1 MKKALSFALC
11 LVMLFTAIPFQLSA
25 GAEGEN
31 PLKSVTLPK
40 ERTLF
45 FDDYHENDSKEL
57 TLKITGENSSEPVTD
72 IKSIEWRS
80 TDKDVA
86 SVTRNDEDHKIA
98 VVTAQGLGSNV
109 NIIATVE
116 TNDGQKFNA
125 MCSVTVRESIR
136 VRYESFKAFM
146 NKLPSDVDDT
156 NPVKY
161 SSAAL
166 TQLDNFFTEVKS
178 FFNSSESDKTYLER
192 KDEILN
198 FVSKMDDTEENCQR
212 ISSWETQLINVLAS
226 LNNSRL
232 ALKSDE
238 AFWAQWNSAYALM
251 PADISAYT
259 DDTAKAVTDI
269 VNEYENTEWLDNTSS
284 QEKINELA
292 QALKKAIANLKLHT
306 TQFKFTESV
315 IYKDY
320 GASAF
325 KIKYESNGYDTI
337 KWYSSDDRI
346 AYVDQGG
353 RVTISSAIPKG
364 YSKEIRIFAVSNG
377 ITASCQLIIR
387 NPIVRIEVPSGLA
400 VLMGETKKL
409 TVDIHGADDSCPVT
423 DTPVF
428 EYVCS
433 DEKIATIDKNG
444 VVHPVKTGKCTITVS
459 VKGDKTVPKVT
470 CNITVSPAQKVTS
483 IAPTKTPTQITVGE
497 VAQARVFVYPTT
509 ATNKK
514 IKWTSSDK
522 SVVTVEGL
530 FTDELSY
537 AYANL
542 KGIKSGKAVITYA
555 TTDGSNVKGSFTV
568 TVNPL
573 VKVITFDQ
581 RSIVTYIGNTEK
593 IKITAT
599 CQPVNA
605 GNQKLSWL
613 SSDERVATV
622 IDGKITLK
630 ATGSCTI
637 TAVAQ
642 DGSGVSKSASLLVLG
657 SAESIKMSNSP
668 SKMNTGEKLDLD
680 CTVVTKQGI
689 SYSVQDWSV
698 NDEKLAKVSKD
709 GVVTALRPGKV
720 KVTAKYFDGTSA
732 SKTITIIAPL
742 KGISLPSSLTI
753 AAGKTKTVSPI
764 YTPEYASNKDVK
776 WTTSDSSVAS
786 ISTNGVLTAA
796 GPGTAIISV
805 KSKDGGYEATCKVHV
820 IQPVSGVS
828 LNKSKYTLTIGVK
841 GSVKLSATVSPAKAT
856 TKSVSWKSS
865 NTKVATVSSSGI
877 VTAKGP
883 GTATIT
889 CTTTDGGY
897 KATCKITVRQ
907 PVKGIKFS
915 SSKITCY
922 VGQKKSLSVVF
933 TPSNASNKG
942 VTYKISDKTLGT
954 ISEKGVLTAKK
965 KGTCT
970 ITAVSDD
977 GKHKATCTL
986 KVVAKVDVQK
996 VNITKSSVTVTKG
1009 KTKQLNIS
1017 FTPDNASVK
1026 DVKWTSSD
1034 KSIATVNSKGVVTG
1048 KKGGT
1053 VTIKC
1058 QSLDTGVYDKCKV
1071 TVYEHVEAI
1080 TLSATSAT
1088 VVAGKTKILTAEVSP
1103 ATASDQSVKWSSSN
1117 KEVAT
1122 VSSSGKITALKG
1134 GSCKIVARSK
1144 DNSSVYAVCKLT
1156 VLQPP
1161 TKITLSETDIEI
1173 TRGDKAVLVATVK
1186 PKDCFD
1192 STLKWKSSNSSV
1204 AKVDSKGVITGVTA
1218 GKAVITCSSTVDP
1231 SIKRTCNVTVFQPV
1245 TGVKL
1250 SAEKLTLTTGRT
1262 KTLIATVLPSKAS
1275 NKKVTFKTS
1284 DRDVVKVS
1292 SKGVIEAVGPGK
1304 ATVTV
1309 RTEDGFYTAKCV
1321 VTVVEPVVSVKLDYS
1336 STSIALGKTKVLT
1349 ATVSPKN
1356 ATNKE
1361 VSWRSSNPLVARVTQ
1376 SGVVTALA
1384 EGTAVI
1390 TCTTAD
1396 GGYKASCTVKCIVP
1410 VDAVTLKPA
1419 ELTLKKGASK
1429 TLKETVYPEYA
1440 TVQDVTW
1447 TSSDTS
1453 IATVDKNG
1461 KVTAKKKGVCIITCT
1476 TKQGKKKAS
1485 CLVTVK

>member
-31 PLKSVTLPK
+31 PLKSVTLP
-40 ERTLF
+40 EEMTLF
-45 FDDYHENDSKEL
+45 LDEYHENDSKEL
-57 TLKITGENSSEPVTD
+57 TLEIKGENSSEPVTD

-86 SVTRNDEDHKIA
+86 SVMQNEEDKKIA

-136 VRYESFKAFM
+136 VRYESFKTIM

-156 NPVKY
+156 DPVKY
-161 SSAAL
+161 SAAAL
-166 TQLDNFFTEVKS
+166 TQLDNFFTEVRL

-192 KDEILN
+192 KDEILD
-198 FVSKMDDTEENCQR
+198 FVSNMSDTEENCQR

-232 ALKSDE
+232 ALESDE
-238 AFWAQWNSAYALM
+238 EFWAQWKSAYALM
-251 PADISAYT
+251 PADIGAYT

-269 VNEYENTEWLDNTSS
+269 IEEFEKTEWLNNESS
-284 QEKINELA
+284 QKKINELA
-292 QALKKAIANLKLHT
+292 QALEEAIANLKLHT
-306 TQFKFTESV
+306 TEFKFTESV

-325 KIKYESNGYDTI
+325 KIPYISNGYDTI
-337 KWYSSDDRI
+337 KWYSTDDNI
-346 AYVDQGG
+346 AFVEPNGL
-353 RVTISSAIPKG
+353 VTILSAIPEG
-364 YSKEIRIFAVSNG
+364 YGKEVRIFAVSNG
-377 ITASCQLIIR
+377 ITASCQIIIR
-387 NPIVRIEVPSGLA
+387 NPIVRLEAPSGLA
-400 VLMGETKKL
+400 VLMDDPKQL
-409 TVDIHGADDSCPVT
+409 TVDVHGAYDSCPVT

-433 DEKIATIDKNG
+433 DETIATVDENG
-444 VVHPVKTGKCTITVS
+444 VVHPVQTGKCTITVS
-459 VKGDKTVPKVT
+459 IKGNGTVLPVT
-470 CNITVSPAQKVTS
+470 CNVTVSPAQKVTS
-483 IAPTKTPTQITVGE
+483 IAPSKTPTQITVGE

-509 ATNKK
+509 ATNKT
-514 IKWTSSDK
+514 IKWTSSNE
-522 SVVTVEGL
+522 SIVTVEGIS
-530 FTDELSY
+530 TDALSY
-537 AYANL
+537 ASANL
-542 KGIKSGKAVITYA
+542 KGIKSGSAVITYE

-573 VKVITFDQ
+573 VTMIMFDK
-581 RSIVTYIGNTEK
+581 RSIVTYIGNNEE

-613 SSDERVATV
+613 SSDEEVATV

-657 SAESIKMSNSP
+657 SAESIKMSDAP

-698 NDEKLAKVSKD
+698 DNEELAEVSRD
-709 GVVTALRPGKV
+709 GVVTALLPGKV

-732 SKTITIIAPL
+732 SKTITIVAPL

-753 AAGKTKTVSPI
+753 AVGKTKTLSPI
-764 YTPEYASNKDVK
+764 YIPEYATNKSVK

-796 GPGTAIISV
+796 GTGTAVISV
-805 KSKDGGYEATCKVHV
+805 RSEEGGYEATCKVYV
-820 IQPVSGVS
+820 IQPVSGVT
-828 LNKSKYTLTIGVK
+828 LNRSTYKLTIGVK
-841 GSVKLSATVSPAKAT
+841 DSVKLSATVSPSNAT
-856 TKSVSWKSS
+856 TKEVSWKSS
-865 NTKVATVSSSGI
+865 NTKVATVTSGGI

-907 PVKGIKFS
+907 PVKGIKFA
-915 SSKITCY
+915 SSKVTYY
-922 VGQKKSLSVVF
+922 VGQKKALSVVF

-942 VTYKISDKTLGT
+942 VTYKLSDKTLGT
-954 ISEKGVLTAKK
+954 ISSKGDLTAKK

-977 GKHKATCTL
+977 GSYKATCTL

-1009 KTKQLNIS
+1009 KTKQLYTT

-1034 KSIATVNSKGVVTG
+1034 KSIATVNSDGVVTG

-1058 QSLDTGVYDKCKV
+1058 RSLDTGVYDKCKV
-1071 TVYEHVEAI
+1071 TVYEPVKGI

-1088 VVAGKTKILTAEVSP
+1088 VIAGRTKILTAEISP
-1103 ATASDQSVKWSSSN
+1103 STASNQSIKWGSGD
-1117 KEVAT
+1117 KTVAT

-1134 GSCKIVARSK
+1134 GTCNIVAKSK
-1144 DNSSVYAVCKLT
+1144 DNPSVYAICKLT

-1192 STLKWKSSNSSV
+1192 STLKWKSSDPTV
-1204 AKVDSKGVITGVTA
+1204 ARVDSKGIITGISA

-1231 SIKRTCNVTVFQPV
+1231 SVKRTCNVTVFQPV

-1262 KTLIATVLPSKAS
+1262 KTLVATVLPSKAS
-1275 NKKVTFKTS
+1275 NKKVTFKSS
-1284 DRDVVKVS
+1284 DKDVVRVS

-1321 VTVVEPVVSVKLDYS
+1321 VTVVEPVVSVKLDY
-1336 STSIALGKTKVLT
+1336 TSVNIALGKTKALT

-1356 ATNKE
+1356 ATNKD

-1396 GGYKASCTVKCIVP
+1396 GGFKASCTVKCIVP

-1447 TSSDTS
+1447 ESSDPS